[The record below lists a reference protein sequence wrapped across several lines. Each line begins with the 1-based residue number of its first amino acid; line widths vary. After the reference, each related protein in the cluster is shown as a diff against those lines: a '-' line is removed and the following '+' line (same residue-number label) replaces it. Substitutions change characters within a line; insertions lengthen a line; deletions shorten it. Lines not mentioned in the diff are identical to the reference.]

1 MLGTDVL
8 IWVSGVAAVLSGVP
22 LALTLWN
29 LRLYARSDPSARVDH
44 SRRVFVCV
52 PARDE
57 EANLEACVRSV
68 LGNDHPAL
76 RVVVYDDHSTD
87 RTPEIVSVLR
97 ADDDRV
103 LRAPTSP
110 LPDGWNGKQHA
121 CWVMGSAVMEGIGGE
136 PGLGDGEL
144 VVFTD
149 ADVRFGAD
157 ALRRAQAERDRLG
170 ADLLSTFPR
179 QETGTVAE
187 AVVVPMIFYL
197 LLGYLPLARMRATGD
212 PATSAG
218 CGQFIMMTGAAW
230 RAIDGHAAC
239 RGSMHDGIKLPRSV
253 RAAGLRTDLFD
264 GTDLAWVR
272 MYRGFGAVWRGFAK
286 NAYEGLGSFGL
297 LLFMTAVHLVGHLLP
312 WGVLIAWAA
321 GTGVPPAAGV
331 LCLVAVGAQ
340 LCQRA
345 VLAVRLR
352 HSLLGAF
359 AHPIGVVLMTAI
371 QWHSWWIALR
381 GGRRWRGRVLAA
393 GGGSRAV

>member
-1 MLGTDVL
+1 LLGSGVL
-8 IWVSGVAAVLSGVP
+8 IWVAGLSVLLSAVP
-22 LALTLWN
+22 LAMTLWN

-57 EANLEACVRSV
+57 EANLESCVRSV

-87 RTPEIVSVLR
+87 RTPQIVSVLC
-97 ADDDRV
+97 AEDGRV
-103 LRAPTSP
+103 LRAPTAS
-110 LPDGWNGKQHA
+110 LPAGWSGKQHA
-121 CWVMGSAVMEGIGGE
+121 CWVMGSAVAGGIGGE
-136 PGLGDGEL
+136 GPLRDDEL

-179 QETGTVAE
+179 QRTGTVVE
-187 AVVVPMIFYL
+187 AAVVPMIFYL
-197 LLGYLPLARMRATGD
+197 LLGYLPIARMRSTGD
-212 PATSAG
+212 PSACAG

-230 RAIDGHAAC
+230 RAIGGHAAC
-239 RGSMHDGIKLPRSV
+239 RGSMHDGIKLPRAA

-272 MYRGFGAVWRGFAK
+272 MYEGLVGVWRGFAK

-297 LLFMTAVHLVGHLLP
+297 LVFMTLVHLVGHLLP
-312 WGVLIAWAA
+312 WVVLAAWA
-321 GTGVPPAAGV
+321 GGAGV
-331 LCLVAVGAQ
+331 GVGAGALCLVAVCAQ
-340 LCQRA
+340 LWQRV

-352 HSLLGAF
+352 HSLLGALL
-359 AHPIGVVLMTAI
+359 HPVGVALMTAI
-371 QWHSWWIALR
+371 QWHSWVLALR
-381 GGRRWRGRVLAA
+381 GGRRWRGRALAA
-393 GGGSRAV
+393 GGGSGPG